1 MDETRARRT
10 LVTNWG
16 LLHKEPGLKIS
27 PLNFLNRKPRICFV
41 ENIEEVGP
49 RISGLH
55 LDGYIFFNSG
65 RDNDYNTLT
74 GQDMKLSSEPTWDS
88 AMISARRMAKTV
100 KDSV

>member
-1 MDETRARRT
+1 MLRTREFTQKIRKFST
-10 LVTNWG
+10 SNG
-16 LLHKEPGLKIS
+16 LERKYRKWTKPGREGRWSQIGG
-27 PLNFLNRKPRICFV
+27 C
-41 ENIEEVGP
+41 
-49 RISGLH
+49 
-55 LDGYIFFNSG
+55 YT

>member
-10 LVTNWG
+10 LVTNWW
-16 LLHKEPGLKIS
+16 LLHKETGLKIV
-27 PLNFLNRKPRICFV
+27 PLIFKHKQRICFV